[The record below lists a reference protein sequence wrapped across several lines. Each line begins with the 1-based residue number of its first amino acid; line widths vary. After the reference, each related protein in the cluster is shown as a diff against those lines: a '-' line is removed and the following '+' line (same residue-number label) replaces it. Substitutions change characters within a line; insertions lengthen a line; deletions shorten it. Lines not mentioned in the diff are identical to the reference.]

1 MFEDIQ
7 VPESVQLPKG
17 HRACRRKAEE
27 LRAAYRLHRQFAAFA
42 EEAEELPDWQALPG
56 QRKLFDVTELAE
68 KREWLRELSG
78 DNQQALL
85 KSLTKLEKAGPWRNV
100 AKAVAPQALDSLHA
114 DFPNFS
120 AVTTLIQQRL
130 LLCSVAPDKHIKL
143 PPILLNGPA
152 GVGKTAYCQR
162 LAALLMLRFEKI
174 DLSSAVASFTMTGL
188 DAGYG
193 SGHPGR
199 IWESLQHDSLSVLWL
214 LDEVEK
220 ANQESRHGGNQ
231 FLLGLLEPVSAA
243 RFVDNCTLVPV
254 DASWICYIAT
264 CNDKGLID
272 TPLLSRFEVFDIPAP
287 DASQLR
293 AIVRS
298 IYRDL
303 QGTEAWALAFNETL
317 DDGVIDALVGYSP
330 REIRRRLIDGFAA
343 AAGQARRVIQAN
355 DISAKAN
362 QRSNPDNRIGF
373 I

>member
-7 VPESVQLPKG
+7 IPDSVQLPRGK
-17 HRACRRKAEE
+17 RACRRKAEE

-42 EEAEELPDWQALPG
+42 RESEEPTCLQAQPG
-56 QRKLFDVTELAE
+56 QRRLFNVEELAE
-68 KREWLRELSG
+68 KKEWLGDLAG
-78 DNQQALL
+78 DNQKALL
-85 KSLTKLEKAGPWRNV
+85 KSLAKLEKAGPWRNV
-100 AKAVAPQALDSLHA
+100 SKAPIPEALDSLHT
-114 DFPNFS
+114 DFPSFS
-120 AVTTLIQQRL
+120 AVTELIQQRL
-130 LLCSVAPDKHIKL
+130 LLCGLAPDKHIKL

-162 LAALLMLRFEKI
+162 LAGLLKLRFEKV

-199 IWESLQHDSLSVLWL
+199 VWESLQHDSLSVLWL

-220 ANQESRHGGNQ
+220 TNQESRHGGNQ
-231 FLLGLLEPVSAA
+231 YLLGLLEPVSAA
-243 RFVDNCTLVPV
+243 RFVDNCTLVPL

-264 CNDKGLID
+264 CNNKSLID
-272 TPLLSRFEVFDIPAP
+272 VPLLSRFEVFDIPAP
-287 DASQLR
+287 DTLQLR

-298 IYRDL
+298 IYRDIRNS
-303 QGTEAWALAFNETL
+303 EAWAPAFGEML
-317 DDGVIDALVGYSP
+317 DGGVIDALTGYTP

-343 AAGQARRVIQAN
+343 AAGQTRRVLQAS
-355 DISAKAN
+355 DINAKAD
-362 QRSNPDNRIGF
+362 QHTHADRRIGF